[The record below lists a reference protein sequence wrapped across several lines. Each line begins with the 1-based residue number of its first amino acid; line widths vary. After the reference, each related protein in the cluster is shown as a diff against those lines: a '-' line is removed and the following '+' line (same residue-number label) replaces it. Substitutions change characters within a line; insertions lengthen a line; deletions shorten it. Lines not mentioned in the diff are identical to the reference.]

1 MAGRM
6 KYLSQWLNS
15 PDLRSL
21 EVVIVH
27 DESEDQTNLEL
38 AELLRKVSSRRVRI
52 IEGRFGNPGSAR
64 NAGLQTVQ
72 TQWVTFWD
80 SDDLPDVES
89 FLEMVSQANGAGV
102 KCAVGSFRVLFENNQ
117 SVSKDYLIGANQSDS
132 LNNIAMNPG
141 IWRWAFKTSILR
153 DKTFLPIRM
162 GEDVCFLADVGVADF
177 EIYEFPKIV
186 YNYHSGGVGQ
196 LTSNPLLIKDLITSM
211 KFLIKEISDSS
222 MAMRAFISKLFWRQF
237 FSVIKRGTR
246 KDKVNL
252 FTLLIK
258 SAPELLLKNG
268 GQTIRSLIFVIK
280 NREPFGPAK

>member
-1 MAGRM
+1 M

-15 PDLRSL
+15 SGLSSL

-27 DESEDQTNLEL
+27 DESEDQTSLEL
-38 AELLRKVSSRRVRI
+38 EVLLGKVPSSRVRI

-64 NAGLQTVQ
+64 NAGLQRVQ

-80 SDDLPDVES
+80 SDDLPDVEN
-89 FLEMVSQANGAGV
+89 FLELVCQANNAGAE
-102 KCAVGSFRVLFENNQ
+102 CAVGSFRVLFENDQ

-153 DKTFLPIRM
+153 NKSFLPIRM
-162 GEDVCFLADVGVADF
+162 GEDVCFLAEVGVADF
-177 EIYEFPKIV
+177 EIYQFPKIV
-186 YNYHSGGVGQ
+186 YNYHTGVVGQ
-196 LTSNPLLIKDLITSM
+196 LTSNPVLIKDLITSM
-211 KFLIKEISDSS
+211 KFLIKELSDSS

-237 FSVIKRGTR
+237 FSVIKRGTQ

-252 FTLLIK
+252 FTLLIR

-268 GQTIRSLIFVIK
+268 AQTIRSLIFVIK

>member
-15 PDLRSL
+15 PDLSSL

-27 DESEDQTNLEL
+27 DESDDQTNLEL

-89 FLEMVSQANGAGV
+89 FLEMVSQASGAGF
-102 KCAVGSFRVLFENNQ
+102 KCAVGSFRVLLENNQ

-153 DKTFLPIRM
+153 NKSFLSIRM
-162 GEDVCFLADVGVADF
+162 GEDVCFLAEVGVADF

-186 YNYHSGGVGQ
+186 YNYHTGVVGQ
-196 LTSNPLLIKDLITSM
+196 LTSNPVLIKDLITSM
-211 KFLIKEISDSS
+211 KFLIKELSDSS

-237 FSVIKRGTR
+237 FSVLKRGTQ

-268 GQTIRSLIFVIK
+268 GQTIGSLIFVVK
-280 NREPFGPAK
+280 NREPLGPAK